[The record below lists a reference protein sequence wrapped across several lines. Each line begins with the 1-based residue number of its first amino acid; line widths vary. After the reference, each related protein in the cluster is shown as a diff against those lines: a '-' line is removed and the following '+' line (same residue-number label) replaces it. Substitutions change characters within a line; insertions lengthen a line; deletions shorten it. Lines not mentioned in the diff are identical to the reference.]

1 MKKFIN
7 IIFLMNFCPMIY
19 AYDFYDSSTNSLNI
33 PSVQVGSTIY
43 SDVVITVGNVVKVGG
58 TSTLN
63 QTYELN
69 SLNMKRVNIS
79 SPVTLNYNVSG
90 VVNSSAFTGSG
101 SVISNPLTA
110 TTFEG
115 NAAKSQSTLSST
127 LIMGSNGSTPTTYNE
142 IYFYDSNN
150 NVIGFLDTLYHVVSS
165 YKQLPNKV
173 SNYSSGIWITT
184 NDYLDSSKKVALG
197 KTIFSYDV
205 YPSNDVNPYVNITKS
220 TRNAADNV
228 DSMMIS
234 TFILTNQGLIPT
246 TRTSITNGQISG
258 YTQIMIIQ

>member
-63 QTYELN
+63 QTYDLN
-69 SLNMKRVNIS
+69 SLNMNRVNIS

-165 YKQLPNKV
+165 YKQLPN
-173 SNYSSGIWITT
+173 
-184 NDYLDSSKKVALG
+184 
-197 KTIFSYDV
+197 
-205 YPSNDVNPYVNITKS
+205 
-220 TRNAADNV
+220 
-228 DSMMIS
+228 
-234 TFILTNQGLIPT
+234 Q
-246 TRTSITNGQISG
+246 
-258 YTQIMIIQ
+258 